1 MSTIEELIEQMKEA
15 VIEGEEEDARAVAV
29 TAIQELKIDDPIR
42 LVREG
47 IQPAMDQ
54 VGRDFET
61 GEAFLP
67 NLMCAGDAAIQA
79 LEIILPALQGD
90 DSVLRGTVV
99 LGTVFGDLHDIGKNI
114 TSAILTANGFKVVD
128 LGVNV
133 MAREFLT
140 AAEKEGA
147 QIIATSTLLSTCLP
161 YQKELVNLLR
171 DSGKRD
177 KYFVICGGGPVTP
190 EWVAEIGADGYGRE
204 AANAVNLC
212 SQLVSGELS
221 PPLEAPIVEGALKM
235 V

>member
-1 MSTIEELIEQMKEA
+1 MSTEELIAKIKAA
-15 VIEGEEEDARAVAV
+15 VIEGEEEEARAVAI

-42 LVREG
+42 LIREG
-47 IQPAMDQ
+47 IQPAMDK
-54 VGRDFET
+54 VGKDFET

-67 NLMCAGDAAIQA
+67 NLMCAGDAAIEA

-90 DSVLRGTVV
+90 NTARRGVVV

-114 TSAILTANGFKVVD
+114 TSAILTANGFKVID

-133 MAREFLT
+133 AAREFVD
-140 AAEKEGA
+140 AAEKAGA

-161 YQKELVNLLR
+161 YQRELVNLLK
-171 DSGKRD
+171 DSGRRE

-204 AANAVNLC
+204 AASAVSLC
-212 SQLVSGELS
+212 SQLISGNYS
-221 PPLEAPIVEGALKM
+221 APLETPIVEGALKIN
-235 V
+235 

>member
-1 MSTIEELIEQMKEA
+1 MSVEELIAKMKAA
-15 VIEGEEEDARAVAV
+15 VIEGEEEEARAIAV

-47 IQPAMDQ
+47 IQPAMDK
-54 VGRDFET
+54 VGKDFET

-67 NLMCAGDAAIQA
+67 NLMCAGDAAIEA

-90 DSVLRGTVV
+90 DSALRGVVV

-114 TSAILTANGFKVVD
+114 TSAILTANGFKVID

-133 MAREFLT
+133 AAREFVD
-140 AAEKEGA
+140 AAEKAGA

-161 YQKELVNLLR
+161 YQRELVNLLK
-171 DSGKRD
+171 DSGRREKF
-177 KYFVICGGGPVTP
+177 FVICGGGPVTP

-204 AANAVNLC
+204 AASAVSLC
-212 SQLVSGELS
+212 SQLLTGEYS
-221 PPLEAPIVEGALKM
+221 APLEAPIIEGALKIG
-235 V
+235 